1 MDKGDLYYIYI
12 YIYYIYIFYIIYY
25 IIYNIYYITLYI
37 IYTYYIYYIYIYI
50 YYNYIHV
57 IYIYIY
63 IYIYIHIYIYICAC
77 VYNISIYMWS
87 RTNKSTNA
95 QTSLKQDE
103 RNIYA
108 IMKTMCP
115 SGYTQLLCSNW
126 CNSNYVPKCMSCHK
140 DFMGITRRAHCFH
153 DCLYMY
159 I

>member
-63 IYIYIHIYIYICAC
+63 IHIYTKFECFLFWIPNITLNTTRNFYKIVIFWVLRIFNRLTNKKCKKIYINRILTKWKEQYIY
-77 VYNISIYMWS
+77 
-87 RTNKSTNA
+87 
-95 QTSLKQDE
+95 LKE
-103 RNIYA
+103 R
-108 IMKTMCP
+108 
-115 SGYTQLLCSNW
+115 W
-126 CNSNYVPKCMSCHK
+126 
-140 DFMGITRRAHCFH
+140 
-153 DCLYMY
+153 
-159 I
+159 

>member
-63 IYIYIHIYIYICAC
+63 IYIYIHIYTKFECFLFWIPNITLNTTRNFYKIVIFWVLRIFNRLTNKKCKKIYINRILTKWKEQ
-77 VYNISIYMWS
+77 YIY
-87 RTNKSTNA
+87 
-95 QTSLKQDE
+95 LKE
-103 RNIYA
+103 R
-108 IMKTMCP
+108 
-115 SGYTQLLCSNW
+115 W
-126 CNSNYVPKCMSCHK
+126 
-140 DFMGITRRAHCFH
+140 
-153 DCLYMY
+153 
-159 I
+159 